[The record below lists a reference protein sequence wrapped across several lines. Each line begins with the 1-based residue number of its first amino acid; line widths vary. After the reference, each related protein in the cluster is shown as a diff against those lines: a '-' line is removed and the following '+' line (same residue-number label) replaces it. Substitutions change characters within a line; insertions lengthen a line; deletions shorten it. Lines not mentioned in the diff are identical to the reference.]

1 MVLTDSVEK
10 ISLGQ
15 VLIKLDRIFEV
26 YERSRMVTHCL
37 VDFAFGNVDHLVVIY
52 ADEHLCEVVERFL
65 VLPRLVI
72 YLP

>member
-1 MVLTDSVEK
+1 MVLIDSIE
-10 ISLGQ
+10 IIALSQ

-37 VDFAFGNVDHLVVIY
+37 VDFAFGNEDHLVVID

-65 VLPRLVI
+65 VLPRLI
-72 YLP
+72 IDLP